1 VERLQ
6 GIASAWRVAAIT
18 SASVAVGLTLVVPV
32 WNHGDD
38 SGRYSCGGLLWK
50 RPQLSELCEY
60 DGAYRS
66 RVVLVGVLAAVALA
80 CAAVAVIRGE
90 RSTRSWAAWGGSA
103 LAVTGLSVGLWF
115 ANDAH
120 DVPTVYD
127 YEATTVSIDTG
138 AIVPGPVG
146 LGVHIE
152 HWPSPIG
159 AMIASCT
166 SGRVPDDCDM
176 IAAAL
181 IGEPPPDP
189 ATPPGV
195 IDDIAYLT
203 VAPESVALIAFDREM
218 LSVPAPWP
226 RGSYVTVPLDP

>member
-1 VERLQ
+1 MKRLRR
-6 GIASAWRVAAIT
+6 IAPVWRAVAAVAGLT
-18 SASVAVGLTLVVPV
+18 AVGLTVVVPV

-80 CAAVAVIRGE
+80 CAAVAVIRSE
-90 RSTRSWAAWGGSA
+90 RTPRSWAAWGRSA
-103 LAVTGLSVGLWF
+103 LAVTGLSVGLWL
-115 ANDAH
+115 ANDARY
-120 DVPTVYD
+120 VPTIYD

-146 LGVHIE
+146 LGVSIE

-159 AMIASCT
+159 AMIA
-166 SGRVPDDCDM
+166 V
-176 IAAAL
+176 
-181 IGEPPPDP
+181 
-189 ATPPGV
+189 V
-195 IDDIAYLT
+195 YLRT
-203 VAPESVALIAFDREM
+203 RP
-218 LSVPAPWP
+218 
-226 RGSYVTVPLDP
+226 